1 MAITPVSRLK
11 PGMKLAGDLRNEK
24 GIFLLPKATIL
35 TEVHIDNLKRWEVI
49 EADIE
54 PEAASPQEQV
64 SPAGTEKAPGRGTKI
79 PPEIIA
85 EAKAHVIKRFK
96 KTDLRDETTR
106 AIFRLA
112 VAHKAK
118 SMFLHKLTA
127 TEDSCAKPTAAEA
140 NAAALPAAQL
150 PAPPTLAELIDSH
163 DDILSLPSVLAKI
176 NTVVQNPMSTP
187 EEAAEVIA
195 LDPGLSSKLLRLVN
209 SSYYGFVAKVDTL
222 SRAVT
227 IVGSKQLGTLAMG
240 VSVTSMFRNIPP
252 ELLNLREFWKHC
264 VASGIIAGTLATMI
278 DKNIAER
285 AFVCG
290 LLHDIGRLVMIASQ
304 PRLCHKTQYLAKA
317 QSRFLFDTENEV
329 FGYDHAHVGAAL
341 MASWRFPDSLE
352 NAVLHHHQPSETAP
366 LESRLIHVAD
376 ILTHALE
383 IGSSA
388 ECLVPP
394 LLPET
399 WQPLRLSKE
408 AIGKAALLAVKQI
421 EDTLAVFLPEKGRGH

>member
-24 GIFLLPKATIL
+24 GAFLLPKATVL
-35 TEVHIDNLKRWEVI
+35 TEAHIDNLKRWGVI

-54 PEAASPQEQV
+54 PESAGPQEPA
-64 SPAGTEKAPGRGTKI
+64 SAAGTAKPQKRGTRI
-79 PPEIIA
+79 PQEIIA
-85 EAKAHVIKRFK
+85 AAKAHVAKRFK
-96 KTDLRDETTR
+96 KTDLHDEIMR
-106 AIFRLA
+106 EIFRLA

-118 SMFLHKLTA
+118 SILLRKQATA
-127 TEDSCAKPTAAEA
+127 VAACSKPLDAEA
-140 NAAALPAAQL
+140 DAACQTL
-150 PAPPTLAELIDSH
+150 APPPLADLIGARQ
-163 DDILSLPSVLAKI
+163 DILSLPSVLAQI
-176 NTVVQNPMSTP
+176 NTVVQNPLSTP
-187 EEAAEVIA
+187 EEAAEAIA

-209 SSYYGFVAKVDTL
+209 SSYYGFVSKVDTL

-240 VSVTSMFRNIPP
+240 LSVTSMFQSIPP

-264 VASGIIAGTLATMI
+264 VASGIIAGTLAAMI
-278 DKNIAER
+278 DKDIAER

-290 LLHDIGRLVMIASQ
+290 LLHDIGRLVMIVGQ
-304 PRLCHKTQYLAKA
+304 PRLCHKALYLSQS
-317 QSRFLFDTENEV
+317 QSRLLHDTENEV
-329 FGYDHAHVGAAL
+329 FGYDHAHVGAAM

-352 NAVLHHHQPSETAP
+352 KAVRHHHQPNETAS

-376 ILTHALE
+376 ILAHALE
-383 IGSSA
+383 IGASA

-421 EDTLAVFLPEKGRGH
+421 EDTLAVFLPEKARRH